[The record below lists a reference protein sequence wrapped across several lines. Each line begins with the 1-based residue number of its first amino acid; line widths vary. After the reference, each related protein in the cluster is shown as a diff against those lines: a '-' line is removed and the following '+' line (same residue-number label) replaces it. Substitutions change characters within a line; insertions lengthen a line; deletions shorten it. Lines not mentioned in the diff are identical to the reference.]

1 MSEENKTLV
10 RQAYDNFK
18 ASRIDKLLDL
28 FSDDIEWTL
37 PEVEGIPFGGKRS
50 GLKSVGEFFVIVNN
64 SQEALSFEPR
74 DLIAEGDKVV
84 ALGTYTWRV
93 RFTKREFTGDFAHV
107 WTFRNGKAIAFQ
119 EYTDTA
125 ALANAH
131 QRVLSA

>member
-1 MSEENKTLV
+1 MSEENKAIV

-18 ASRIDKLLDL
+18 AGRIDKLLEL
-28 FSDDIEWTL
+28 MSDDIDWTL

-64 SQEALSFEPR
+64 SQESLSFEPR
-74 DLIAEGDKVV
+74 EVIAEGDKVV

-93 RFTKREFTGDFAHV
+93 RSTKREFTGDFAHA
-107 WTFRNGKAIAFQ
+107 WTFRDGKVIRFH

-125 ALANAH
+125 ALANAY
-131 QRVLSA
+131 QKAASA